1 MSSGRS
7 PFVARSGARTKLV
20 LNVAPVEF
28 ADREIEVGV
37 LPFESR
43 EQLAG
48 LRAAHDS
55 THVFR
60 RDSDTEILAV
70 PYVAAAPRLG
80 ESFCKFR
87 LSEHLELCAALV
99 RNALVNY
106 VHGLP
111 KPRKV
116 FRHRP
121 VVFLADETK
130 DNILRECVPAGTACP
145 GWLAVVPLYEVEV
158 RVFHFEDREPFV
170 GFCLNVRTRKSI
182 DRSCRDFLAEGFS
195 LVRHYVGRKIE
206 SSDKRLESY
215 FRLQGRVQ
223 AVEGNNLLLD
233 DCRDGENR
241 LAVTEAFLEPKW
253 KAFDAV
259 VHHVFKT
266 KGQAILNGLTGK
278 LSNHG
283 HGPERLKKLQAICGY
298 FNKNPLTILPGVTCQ
313 PLQLLAQSG
322 TAPFPAVEQPPSV
335 VYVFDQA
342 GEKSGA
348 NRDQGIDDFGPYTAK
363 TLSPSKPRFC
373 VVCQSSHKGRVE
385 QFVRKFLEG
394 ITLQGQQRNPFGK
407 GFIRKYAFK
416 DVPLDFFEA
425 SDGTAAAYQR
435 AVKNALLAQRNQ
447 NVTFN
452 LALVETEERFKQLH
466 GAANPYLV
474 CKAEFMGHQIPV
486 QGFRFETAQLPDS
499 RLQYALN
506 NMGLATYAKL
516 NGVPWVIKVH
526 KPIAHELV
534 IGLGSANIGEGRLGG
549 RERLVGI
556 TTVFTSDGLYC
567 VSNLSQAV
575 RYDDYETEVLSSLRN
590 TIQHLA
596 RTMNWQER
604 EHVRLIFHAFK
615 PFRRAEEDA
624 VKELMKSLGDYDVDY
639 AFLHVVEQHPQML
652 FDEQQQGRACG
663 SGGKKGVFAPQRGLH
678 LRLSER
684 EMLLALKGPNE
695 VKRPVD
701 GIPRPLLLRLGN
713 GSDFCDMEY
722 LARKVYTFSCHSWR
736 TFFPASLPVTIM
748 YSELIARLL
757 GKLST
762 VPSWNP
768 SSLLG
773 RIGATRWF
781 L

>member
-1 MSSGRS
+1 VLKGRPQS
-7 PFVARSGARTKLV
+7 TTRSGARTKLV
-20 LNVAPVEF
+20 LNIAPVEF
-28 ADREIEVGV
+28 ADCEIEVGV
-37 LPFESR
+37 LPYEGQ
-43 EQLAG
+43 EQLAQ
-48 LRAAHDS
+48 LRAVHDP

-60 RDSDTEILAV
+60 RDSATEILAV
-70 PYVAAAPRLG
+70 PYVTGAPRIGDTFRKVRLG
-80 ESFCKFR
+80 EN
-87 LSEHLELCAALV
+87 LDLCAALV
-99 RNALVNY
+99 RNALVNTL
-106 VHGLP
+106 HRM
-111 KPRKV
+111 PRKV

-121 VVFLADETK
+121 VVFLSDEAK
-130 DNILRECVPAGTACP
+130 DNFLKECVPAGTPCP
-145 GWLAVVPLYEVEV
+145 NWLAVVPLYEVEV
-158 RVFHFEDREPFV
+158 RVYHFEDKEPFV
-170 GFCLNVRTRKSI
+170 GFCLNVRTRKFI
-182 DRSCRDFLAEGFS
+182 DRPCRELMAEGFP
-195 LVRHYVGRKIE
+195 LVGHYVGPKAE
-206 SSDKRLESY
+206 SSDSRLQSC
-215 FRLQGRVQ
+215 FCLQGRVQ
-223 AVEGNNLLLD
+223 AVEGNNLVLD
-233 DCRDGENR
+233 DCRQGEDR
-241 LAVTEAFLEPKW
+241 LDAGEAFLEPKW
-253 KAFDAV
+253 RAFDAV
-259 VHHVFKT
+259 VKHVFK
-266 KGQAILNGLTGK
+266 KQAQTILNGLAGK
-278 LSNHG
+278 LATHR
-283 HGPERLKKLQAICGY
+283 HGPERLKKLRAICAH
-298 FNKNPLTILPGVTCQ
+298 FNKNPLTVVPGVSCR
-313 PLQLLAQSG
+313 PLQLLAQGSDP
-322 TAPFPAVEQPPSV
+322 AFPVIEQPPPV

-373 VVCQSSHKGRVE
+373 VICQSGHKGRVE

-394 ITLQGQQRNPFGK
+394 ITIHGQGRNPFGK

-416 DVPLDFFEA
+416 DVLLVFFEA
-425 SDGTAAAYQR
+425 GDSSVATYRR
-435 AVKNALLAQRNQ
+435 AINNALVAQRDQ
-447 NVTFN
+447 GITFN

-466 GAANPYLV
+466 GGSNPYLV

-486 QGFRFETAQLPDS
+486 QGFKFDTAQLPDS

-575 RYDDYETEVLSSLRN
+575 PFGDYEAEVLASLNR

-604 EHVRLIFHAFK
+604 EHVRLVFHAFK

-624 VKELMKSLGDYDVDY
+624 VKELMKSLGNYSVDY

-652 FDEQQQGRACG
+652 FDEQQQGRSCG
-663 SGGKKGVFAPQRGLH
+663 AAGKKGVFAAQRGLH

-684 EMLLALKGPNE
+684 EVLLALKGPNE

-701 GIPRPLLLRLGN
+701 GIPKPLLLRLGS
-713 GSDFCDMEY
+713 GSDFTDMEY
-722 LARKVYTFSCHSWR
+722 LARQVYTFSCHSWR

-762 VPSWNP
+762 VPSWNQ

-773 RIGATRWF
+773 RIGTTRWF

>member
-1 MSSGRS
+1 MSNTRP

-20 LNVAPVEF
+20 LNVAPVDF
-28 ADREIEVGV
+28 ADCEIEVGV
-37 LPFESR
+37 LPYESQ
-43 EQLAG
+43 EQLAD
-48 LRAAHDS
+48 LRAKHDP

-60 RDSDTEILAV
+60 RDGTEILAV
-70 PYVAAAPRLG
+70 PYVTPAARLG
-80 ESFCKFR
+80 ASFRKVR
-87 LSEHLELCAALV
+87 LSENLELCAALV
-99 RNALVNY
+99 RNGLLNY
-106 VHGLP
+106 LHGM
-111 KPRKV
+111 PRRV
-116 FRHRP
+116 FQHRS
-121 VVFLADETK
+121 VVFLSDEAK
-130 DNILRECVPAGTACP
+130 DNFLKESVPAETACP
-145 GWLAVVPLYEVEV
+145 AWLAILPLYEVEV

-170 GFCLNVRTRKSI
+170 GFCLNVRTRTFI
-182 DRSCRDFLAEGFS
+182 DRPCRELLDEGFS
-195 LVRHYVGRKIE
+195 LVGHYVGRKDK
-206 SSDKRLESY
+206 SSDGRLQPR
-215 FRLQGRVQ
+215 FRLQGRVK
-223 AVEGNNLLLD
+223 AIEGSNLVLD
-233 DCRDGENR
+233 DCREGEDR
-241 LAVTEAFLEPKW
+241 LRTDEAFLEPKW
-253 KAFDAV
+253 RAFDAV
-259 VHHVFKT
+259 VQYVFK
-266 KGQAILNGLTGK
+266 KQAQAILNGLAGK
-278 LSNHG
+278 LATHRY
-283 HGPERLKKLQAICGY
+283 GPERLKKLRAICAH
-298 FNKNPLTILPGVTCQ
+298 FNKNPLTILPGVTCR
-313 PLQLLAQSG
+313 PLQLLAEGSG
-322 TAPFPAVEQPPSV
+322 SHFPVVEQPTSV
-335 VYVFDQA
+335 IYVFDQA

-348 NRDQGIDDFGPYTAK
+348 NRDQGLDDFGPYTAK

-394 ITLQGQQRNPFGK
+394 ITLKGQDRNPFGK
-407 GFIRKYAFK
+407 GLIRKYAFK
-416 DVPLDFFEA
+416 DVLLDFFEA
-425 SDGTAAAYQR
+425 ADNTAAAYQR

-447 NVTFN
+447 GITFN
-452 LALVETEERFKQLH
+452 LALVETEECFKQLH
-466 GAANPYLV
+466 GGSNPYLV
-474 CKAEFMGHQIPV
+474 CKAEFMGHRIPV
-486 QGFRFETAQLPDS
+486 QGFKFDTTQLPDN

-506 NMGLATYAKL
+506 NMALATYAKL

-549 RERLVGI
+549 RERMVGI

-575 RYDDYETEVLSSLRN
+575 PYDQYETEVLASLKT

-596 RTMNWQER
+596 RTMNWQDR
-604 EHVRLIFHAFK
+604 EPVRLIFHAFK
-615 PFRRAEEDA
+615 TLRRAEEDA
-624 VKELMKSLGDYDVDY
+624 VKELMKSLGNYNVDY

-663 SGGKKGVFAPQRGLH
+663 SAGKKGAFAAQRGLH

-695 VKRPVD
+695 VKRPID
-701 GIPRPLLLRLGN
+701 GIPKPLLLRLGS
-713 GSDFCDMEY
+713 GSDFSDMEY
-722 LARKVYTFSCHSWR
+722 LARQVYTFSCHSWR

-773 RIGATRWF
+773 RIGTTRWF